1 MLADGLGPPPSA
13 FPGWLQVLPP
23 IPCTCCNFPRSS
35 RNLKSPAP
43 FFSIGRCPLKQPGIN
58 STPRNNTHSITCL
71 MLTCKTTPIL
81 LYPLSPVRRRRI
93 SGGNAKQIR
102 SIPVLE
108 RNSVLNPVLSS
119 SPSSPSSSSSSA
131 SSSSEVANLLNPE
144 SSAAVSGREGRP
156 HKPRGTDPVL
166 VQFKALQLTGVK
178 ESLQSKRKRR
188 LKYFTRLA
196 GQLASEGKLLE
207 FVEFLQVRRVAS
219 FRILIPVVA
228 CFLCSESSSQRPDG
242 LLWLCFAST
251 EIGYQMPYFRCW
263 QRQALIRQSSHRQW
277 IWTKW
282 MQGSA

>member
-1 MLADGLGPPPSA
+1 MVGSMLADGLGPPPSA
-13 FPGWLQVLPP
+13 LPGWFQVLPP
-23 IPCTCCNFPRSS
+23 IPCTCCYFPRSS

-58 STPRNNTHSITCL
+58 SAPRNNTHSITCL
-71 MLTCKTTPIL
+71 LLTCKTTPIL

-93 SGGNAKQIR
+93 FEGNAKQIR

-108 RNSVLNPVLSS
+108 RNSVLNPLLS
-119 SPSSPSSSSSSA
+119 SSPSSSSSSA
-131 SSSSEVANLLNPE
+131 SSSSDVANLLNPE
-144 SSAAVSGREGRP
+144 SSAAVSGRERRP
-156 HKPRGTDPVL
+156 SQKPRGTDPVL

-228 CFLCSESSSQRPDG
+228 CF
-242 LLWLCFAST
+242 
-251 EIGYQMPYFRCW
+251 
-263 QRQALIRQSSHRQW
+263 
-277 IWTKW
+277 
-282 MQGSA
+282 